1 MKTTLKLLFA
11 SLLFVACHSS
21 NNDDF
26 NTVGL
31 KSFATSPVVE
41 EAQTMDFDANQN
53 RKKPSDNIERK
64 LIKTG
69 DISFETENLEAT
81 RQNIINLVKKYKGY
95 VSSDRKNE
103 YDYRINYTLS
113 VRVPAQYFDTLVSG
127 VEKNA
132 LTIENKQVRISDVTE
147 EFLDVESRLKNKKQL
162 ESRYLEI
169 LKKANTVKEILEV
182 EKELGKL
189 REDIEATEG
198 RLNYLK
204 NQVGFSTLHISF
216 YKTVKESSSFA
227 SKIGE
232 GFKNGFNYFKSFLIG
247 LVSLWPFVILLILL
261 FYLIKY
267 RLKKK

>member
-1 MKTTLKLLFA
+1 MKTTLKLLFT
-11 SLLFVACHSS
+11 SILFVACNSS
-21 NNDDF
+21 NNDNF
-26 NTVGL
+26 KTVGL
-31 KSFATSPVVE
+31 KSFSTSPVVE
-41 EAQTMDFDANQN
+41 EAQTMNFDVNQN
-53 RKKPSDNIERK
+53 LKKTSNHIERK

-69 DISFETENLEAT
+69 DISFETKNLEAT

-113 VRVPAQYFDTLVSG
+113 VRIPAQYFDTIVSG
-127 VEKNA
+127 VEMNA

-189 REDIEATEG
+189 REDIEAAEG

-216 YKTVKESSSFA
+216 YKRVKESTSFA

-232 GFKNGFNYFKSFLIG
+232 GFLNGFSYFKSFLIG
-247 LVSLWPFVILLILL
+247 LVSLWPFVILFILL
-261 FYLIKY
+261 FYLIKN
-267 RLKKK
+267 RFKKK